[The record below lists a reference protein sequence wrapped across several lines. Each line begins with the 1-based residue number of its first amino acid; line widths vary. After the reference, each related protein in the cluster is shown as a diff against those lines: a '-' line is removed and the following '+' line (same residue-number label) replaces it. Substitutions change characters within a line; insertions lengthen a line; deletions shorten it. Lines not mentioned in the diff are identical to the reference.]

1 MSFPRYPNNGHY
13 SEQQYVM
20 FDYVKYR
27 VIPKKWALRKGEVKV
42 FPLQAQSHLGLEV
55 WINGFVLSN
64 VVVREW
70 PVECPVFFF
79 EEKER

>member
-1 MSFPRYPNNGHY
+1 
-13 SEQQYVM
+13 
-20 FDYVKYR
+20 
-27 VIPKKWALRKGEVKV
+27 LRKGEVKV